1 MSLFFAMVF
10 IFWAHGA
17 KAWVSD
23 WIQFELSNGHITIP
37 VILNGKETRAML
49 DSGSSGNGISTRFV
63 RENEGAFKYGR
74 FINLRSVNETRRV
87 RLIDDV
93 EIGMFGQNFR
103 MGELMPIST
112 GRFDLLIG
120 LPFFEK
126 FIVQIDY
133 PNSRLRLADRD
144 AMNLKDVANVRMRRA
159 RGSSHPIIKVALN
172 DEYEP
177 WLTLDTGNSAGIYMR
192 RIDALRFGWL
202 EEFPTQD
209 ARSVGALGHV
219 VDMEKFHLPTLRIG
233 PYTLENVAITV
244 PASGEKSNVGEQ
256 QAASLESRLTNNQSD
271 GILGFDVLKHFVV
284 TIDYKRRL
292 LHLAPPSEPEA

>member
-1 MSLFFAMVF
+1 
-10 IFWAHGA
+10 
-17 KAWVSD
+17 
-23 WIQFELSNGHITIP
+23 
-37 VILNGKETRAML
+37 ML
-49 DSGSSGNGISTRFV
+49 DTGASGNGISANFI
-63 RENEGAFKYGR
+63 RENKGAFKYGR

-93 EIGMFGQNFR
+93 EIGMFGQRFK
-103 MGELMPIST
+103 MGELMPIAS

-144 AMNLKDVANVRMRRA
+144 AMNLKDAANVRMRRA
-159 RGSSHPIIKVALN
+159 RGSSHPIIQVTLN

-202 EEFPTQD
+202 EEFETQD
-209 ARSVGALGHV
+209 ARSVGALGYV
-219 VDMEKFHLPTLRIG
+219 VDMEKFRLPTLQIG
-233 PYTLENVAITV
+233 PFTLENVAITV

-256 QAASLESRLTNNQSD
+256 QSASLESRLTNNQSE

-284 TIDYKRRL
+284 TIDYKRSL
-292 LHLAPPSEPEA
+292 LHLAPPAEAESQ